1 VSDDG
6 SAENNSRETA
16 KKRPRGRPFE
26 PGQSGNVN
34 GRPRGSRNQR
44 TLILEAVLDDAGE
57 KVVRKIVQLALKGD
71 AGLLKWIG
79 DRLLPARRDRHIELS
94 LGEVR
99 TASDA
104 LEANRLVLA
113 AVAAGTLTPSEGEA
127 LSKALLVHIGLHGT
141 VEIEAQLGMLEQAQ
155 GLKLPS

>member
-57 KVVRKIVQLALKGD
+57 MVARKIVQLALKGD
-71 AGLLKWIG
+71 TSLLRWIG
-79 DRLLPARRDRHIELS
+79 DRLVPARWDR
-94 LGEVR
+94 
-99 TASDA
+99 
-104 LEANRLVLA
+104 
-113 AVAAGTLTPSEGEA
+113 AV
-127 LSKALLVHIGLHGT
+127 
-141 VEIEAQLGMLEQAQ
+141 QLGLGSVVTAQDAQ
-155 GLKLPS
+155 G